1 MYSLLLDTTDPAFNL
16 ALEEHLFNSLQPD
29 HPGWFLLWRN
39 RPSIIVGRF
48 QNTVEEINQKFVDKY
63 NLDVVRRITGGGA
76 VFHDEGNLNYSF
88 IQNADKS
95 GAIDFKRYLSPIVDA
110 LNQLGVDAEFSSR
123 NDITVHG
130 KKISGSAQTRKNR
143 KVLHHG
149 TMLVDLNLDMLEA
162 TLAGAPD
169 KYLSKGISSVR
180 SRVTNLKEIW
190 PQGTSAERLV
200 EVFLDLCSSAR
211 AELKDQDAEAA
222 GILADQK
229 YRTWE
234 WNFGKSPEYTEKL
247 YNRFP
252 WGAVDV
258 RINVKGG
265 VIQHCHITG
274 DFFAEYDIEDVLSS
288 MLGIRH
294 TPEAVFESLRDIELE
309 KYFLGCNRKEILDF
323 LAQS

>member
-1 MYSLLLDTTDPAFNL
+1 MYSLFLDTTDPAFNL

-48 QNTVEEINQKFVDKY
+48 QNTLEEINQEFVQKY
-63 NLDVVRRITGGGA
+63 NLDVIRRITGGGA

-88 IQNADKS
+88 LHNSEKS
-95 GAIDFKRYLSPIVDA
+95 GAIDFKRYLAPIVEA
-110 LNQLGVDAEFSSR
+110 LGQVGVDAQFSSR
-123 NDITVHG
+123 NDITVNG
-130 KKISGSAQTRKNR
+130 RKVSGSAQTRRSR

-180 SRVTNLKEIW
+180 SRVANLAELW
-190 PQGTSAERLV
+190 PQGTTVDSLAEA
-200 EVFLDLCSSAR
+200 FLGLCSSSSGTLLDEDVEA
-211 AELKDQDAEAA
+211 AEL
-222 GILADQK
+222 LANKK

-247 YNRFP
+247 RHRFS
-252 WGAVDV
+252 WGALDV

-265 VIQHCHITG
+265 VIRECHVSG
-274 DFFAEYDIEDVLSS
+274 DFFAENDITEVLDA
-288 MLGIRH
+288 LQGTRH
-294 TPEAVFESLRDIELE
+294 TPEAICDSLEDVELE
-309 KYFLGCNRKEILDF
+309 KCFLGCSRKEILDF
-323 LAQS
+323 LAQT